1 MTATPFPTTGYR
13 LNRSCDRDHENL
25 FVLITLLNYYA
36 RQKINFLPIL
46 THIVNVSTNVI
57 HPFFYLLKK
66 KKTKQTSTSIRG
78 YRVYKNRGTKS
89 IFFHRSNH
97 LRNRI
102 RSHYWIIIS
111 KGGKKKGQYHRFN
124 T

>member
-66 KKTKQTSTSIRG
+66 KKNETNIHVDTCITYIKIEERNQFSSIDLI
-78 YRVYKNRGTKS
+78 
-89 IFFHRSNH
+89 IFEIESDPVT
-97 LRNRI
+97 
-102 RSHYWIIIS
+102 
-111 KGGKKKGQYHRFN
+111 G
-124 T
+124 